1 MAFKSEREVLNHLIE
16 SCRDGERGFITAA
29 EHVNDPTLKSLFVQL
44 AAERARCAEELLP
57 HARRLGGP
65 AAADG
70 TTVAALHRKWI
81 DLKCVLTHDTD
92 HAIVVEAARGDGAT
106 IHAFKEAIE
115 GSLPPD
121 TRDIVERQ
129 FEAIQEEHNWLVGV
143 QARQIAY

>member
-129 FEAIQEEHNWLVGV
+129 FEAIQQEHDWLVGV
-143 QARQIAY
+143 QAR

>member
-1 MAFKSEREVLNHLIE
+1 MALKSEREVLNHLIE
-16 SCRDGERGFITAA
+16 SCRDGERGFKTAA
-29 EHVNDPTLKSLFVQL
+29 DHLIDPTLRSLFTQL
-44 AAERARCAEELLP
+44 AAERARCADELQP

-81 DLKCVLTHDTD
+81 DVKCALVHEKD
-92 HAIVVEAARGDGAT
+92 HAILVEAARGDGAT
-106 IHAFKEAIE
+106 VNAFKDAIE

-129 FEAIQEEHNWLVGV
+129 YEAIQEEHTWLMT
-143 QARQIAY
+143 QARHVAH

>member
-1 MAFKSEREVLNHLIE
+1 MALKSEREVLNHLIE

-29 EHVNDPTLKSLFVQL
+29 EHLSDPNLRSLFMQL
-44 AAERARCAEELLP
+44 SAERARCAEELQP

-70 TTVAALHRKWI
+70 STVAALHRKWI
-81 DLKCVLTHDTD
+81 DVKSALTHDHD
-92 HAIVVEAARGDGAT
+92 RAIVVEAARGDGAT
-106 IHAFKEAIE
+106 VNAFKDAIA

-129 FEAIQEEHNWLVGV
+129 YEAIQQEHDWLTV
-143 QARQIAY
+143 QARHVAN

>member
-29 EHVNDPTLKSLFVQL
+29 EHLNDAKLKSLFMQL

-65 AAADG
+65 AAAEG
-70 TTVAALHRKWI
+70 TAVAALHRKWI
-81 DLKCVLTHDTD
+81 DLKCAISHDAD
-92 HAIVVEAARGDGAT
+92 HAILVEATRGDGAT
-106 IHAFKEAIE
+106 VHAFKEAIE

-129 FEAIQEEHNWLVGV
+129 FEAIQEEHDWLVGV
-143 QARQIAY
+143 RAHDIAY

>member
-1 MAFKSEREVLNHLIE
+1 MALKSEREVLNHLIE

-29 EHVNDPTLKSLFVQL
+29 EHVIDPTLKSLFTKL
-44 AAERARCAEELLP
+44 AAERARCAEELQP

-70 TTVAALHRKWI
+70 TATAALHRKWI

-92 HAIVVEAARGDGAT
+92 HAIVVEVARGDGAT
-106 IHAFKEAIE
+106 VHAFKEAME

-121 TRDIVERQ
+121 TRDIIERQ
-129 FEAIQEEHNWLVGV
+129 FEAIQEEHDWLVGV

>member
-1 MAFKSEREVLNHLIE
+1 MALKSEREVLNQLIE

-29 EHVNDPTLKSLFVQL
+29 EHLNDPKLKSLFMQL

-65 AAADG
+65 AAAEG
-70 TTVAALHRKWI
+70 TAVAALHRKWI
-81 DLKCVLTHDTD
+81 DLKCAISHDTD
-92 HAIVVEAARGDGAT
+92 HAIVVEAARGDSAT
-106 IHAFKEAIE
+106 VHAFKEAIE

-129 FEAIQEEHNWLVGV
+129 FEAVKEEHDWLISV
-143 QARQIAY
+143 QAREIAY